1 MSLRNVILVE
11 DEPFIA
17 IMVEE
22 MLVELGWDVAGTAYN
37 ENDAFTLL
45 EKGEV
50 GLALLDV
57 DLGKSNSLAVAATCR
72 ERNIPIVFMTG
83 YTVHEVPEEC
93 GDALVLTKPFTQDDL
108 QLALARARPM
118 RAFATDLASNA

>member
-37 ENDAFTLL
+37 EDDAFTLL
-45 EKGEV
+45 EKNEI

-72 ERNIPIVFMTG
+72 DRNIPIVFMTG
-83 YTVHEVPEEC
+83 YTAHEVPEEC
-93 GDALVLTKPFTQDDL
+93 GNALVLTKPFTQDDL
-108 QLALARARPM
+108 QIALSRARPI
-118 RAFATDLASNA
+118 RAFAPNLASSA